1 MKSMPVSGQSL
12 RSRESLWTRI
22 HVDPWLL
29 LLILALAAVDAFVLY
44 SASGKNLGMVYRQL
58 AYFAVCIAAMIVV
71 AQFHPR
77 FMERW
82 VPVAYVGGALLLVAV
97 LAVGTEAKGAQRWL
111 TIPGVMRFQP
121 SEIMKLVMPMS
132 VAWYLGRRTL
142 PPRSSTAG
150 FPGSMNGAR

>member
-58 AYFAVCIAAMIVV
+58 AYFAVGIAAMIVV
-71 AQFHPR
+71 AQFQPR

-97 LAVGTEAKGAQRWL
+97 LSAEGAEELTNQWPANRYKGQ
-111 TIPGVMRFQP
+111 
-121 SEIMKLVMPMS
+121 
-132 VAWYLGRRTL
+132 
-142 PPRSSTAG
+142 
-150 FPGSMNGAR
+150 

>member
-58 AYFAVCIAAMIVV
+58 AYFAVGIAAMIVV
-71 AQFHPR
+71 APFSSLASTRTTPPLGNPDA
-77 FMERW
+77 FVIW
-82 VPVAYVGGALLLVAV
+82 V
-97 LAVGTEAKGAQRWL
+97 
-111 TIPGVMRFQP
+111 
-121 SEIMKLVMPMS
+121 
-132 VAWYLGRRTL
+132 
-142 PPRSSTAG
+142 
-150 FPGSMNGAR
+150 